1 MEIGVTGHNGLPA
14 VKLAVTGQQL
24 GQGNVIV
31 LLPLAAGPLVLET
44 QNKRSIVV
52 IVCIVQVGDNLN
64 ASIYCSSHFFM
75 PKRKNMKPLIFKIE
89 HFSPSC

>member
-52 IVCIVQVGDNLN
+52 IVCIVQLMVDGLPGPALED
-64 ASIYCSSHFFM
+64 A
-75 PKRKNMKPLIFKIE
+75 R
-89 HFSPSC
+89 

>member
-14 VKLAVTGQQL
+14 VKLAVTEQQL

-44 QNKRSIVV
+44 QNKRRIVV
-52 IVCIVQVGDNLN
+52 IVSIVQLMVDGLPGPALED
-64 ASIYCSSHFFM
+64 A
-75 PKRKNMKPLIFKIE
+75 R
-89 HFSPSC
+89 